1 MDQFLVAPLP
11 SQVLT
16 SFVIERGQDF
26 ITVSSG
32 MLMMMAS
39 SSIFFLSQT
48 VLQSPT
54 CPTVEMVP
62 HVDDCSHLPIRG
74 SLLIVTMSL
83 WFCTTLLL
91 DQRQGKAFKFFFHI
105 YCIPLFFYILPLLTM
120 SKKGRRMKSLSSLE
134 KFWLSTIC

>member
-1 MDQFLVAPLP
+1 MGQFLVAPLP

-16 SFVIERGQDF
+16 SFVIEKGQDF
-26 ITVSSG
+26 ITVSSD

-54 CPTVEMVP
+54 RPTVEMVP
-62 HVDDCSHLPIRG
+62 HVDDCSYLPIRG
-74 SLLIVTMSL
+74 SLLIATTSL

-91 DQRQGKAFKFFFHI
+91 DQRQGKAFKFCFHI